1 LGVPFSDAGQFFVLG
16 SSGSITPNPP
26 ATATVNDFTI
36 TVAPTVATV
45 PAGTPATYTITAAP
59 TGVPF
64 PDTVTLAVSSTL
76 PPGVM
81 QSFQNNGGSIP
92 NLSSGAQSRVLVLST
107 TPRVTTPASL
117 WRKGG
122 LLFAAWLPVSGLAL
136 LGASVGRKNTRRR
149 WLIGMLLGGC
159 FALSL
164 FQAGCGTTAATP
176 TTTGTPAGTYTLT
189 VGGTSGSISHTQQ
202 ISLVVQ

>member
-1 LGVPFSDAGQFFVLG
+1 
-16 SSGSITPNPP
+16 
-26 ATATVNDFTI
+26 
-36 TVAPTVATV
+36 
-45 PAGTPATYTITAAP
+45 
-59 TGVPF
+59 
-64 PDTVTLAVSSTL
+64 
-76 PPGVM
+76 M